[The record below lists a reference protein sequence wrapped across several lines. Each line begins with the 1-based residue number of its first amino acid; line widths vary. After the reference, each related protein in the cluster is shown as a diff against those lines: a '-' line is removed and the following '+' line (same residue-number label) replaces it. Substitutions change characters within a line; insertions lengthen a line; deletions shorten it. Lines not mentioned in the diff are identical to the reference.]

1 MSQNSEGP
9 DGLPV
14 RMAQHAAAAGAFFF
28 ILQYFVLKESVHVAL
43 LWAAFFACAAALLA
57 WQQSRH

>member
-1 MSQNSEGP
+1 MPQNSDGP
-9 DGLPV
+9 GDLPV
-14 RMAQHAAAAGAFFF
+14 RMAQHAVAAGAFFF
-28 ILQYFVLKESVHVAL
+28 ILQHFVLKESVPVAL